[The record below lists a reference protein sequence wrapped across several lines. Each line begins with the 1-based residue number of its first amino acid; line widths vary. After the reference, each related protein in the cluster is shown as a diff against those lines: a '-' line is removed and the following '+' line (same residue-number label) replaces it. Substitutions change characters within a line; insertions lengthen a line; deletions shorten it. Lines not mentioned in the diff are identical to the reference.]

1 MPELNRKN
9 GAKTDG
15 RKGDGTF
22 AKGNPGKPK
31 GARHA
36 TTKAVEA
43 LLEGQAETLTQ
54 AAINKALE
62 GDTTAL
68 RICLDRIAPVSK
80 DKPITFAMPA
90 IETAADAAKVSR
102 AIPSALL
109 LKADKG
115 GSCSEFRQ
123 LC

>member
-1 MPELNRKN
+1 MSDLNRKN

-54 AAINKALE
+54 AAMRVVQNRSRKIRVC
-62 GDTTAL
+62 G
-68 RICLDRIAPVSK
+68 IA
-80 DKPITFAMPA
+80 
-90 IETAADAAKVSR
+90 
-102 AIPSALL
+102 
-109 LKADKG
+109 
-115 GSCSEFRQ
+115 
-123 LC
+123 